1 MKQITDKMR
10 QMKLL
15 GMLRAF
21 QLTHESGKNEQL
33 TADEMVSHLVE
44 TEWDDRHNRK
54 LERASTAARFRYK
67 ASIEQ
72 LDFDDNRIDK
82 NQILRLA
89 DCDFVK
95 RKEVLA
101 VIGSTGVGK
110 SYLVSALGLQACSLG
125 YRVLY
130 QHSTKLFGRM
140 KIAKADGTYLKE
152 LAKIERQHLL
162 IIDDFGIQPLDAQSR
177 STLMDIFE
185 DRYEKASTIITSQVP
200 ISKWHDVI
208 GEQTIADA
216 ILDRIVHHAHRIEMK
231 GESLRKKKRP
241 LKSEEIELENL
252 KN

>member
-1 MKQITDKMR
+1 MKQIADKMR

-33 TADEMVSHLVE
+33 TADEMVSHLVD

-72 LDFDDNRIDK
+72 LDFEDNRIDK

-89 DCDFVK
+89 DCNFVK

-110 SYLVSALGLQACSLG
+110 SYLVSALGLQACALG

-185 DRYEKASTIITSQVP
+185 DRYEKASTIITSQIP

-216 ILDRIVHHAHRIEMK
+216 ILDRIVHNAHRIEMK

-241 LKSEEIELENL
+241 LKSEEIKLEN
-252 KN
+252 